1 MQSFNKRKQSGGYRE
16 MALTKYDIAKQVREA
31 VHLKRPKKERQQYLF
46 PELDCVFLS
55 KKRSREIVDSLFEIL
70 KDTLT
75 RGEDVLIS
83 GFGKFQ
89 VKFKWARSGR
99 NPRTGERIILRS
111 RRVVKFYASPKLRA
125 RINRSK

>member
-1 MQSFNKRKQSGGYRE
+1 MT
-16 MALTKYDIAKQVREA
+16 LTKYDMASRVREA
-31 VHLKRPKKERQQYLF
+31 VHLKKRKKDRQQYLF
-46 PELDCVFLS
+46 PELDRVFLS
-55 KKRSREIVDSLFEIL
+55 KKRSREIVDSMFETI

-99 NPRTGERIILRS
+99 NPQTGERSMRRS
-111 RRVVKFYASPKLRA
+111 GRVVKFYSSPKLRD
-125 RINRSK
+125 RLNQKI

>member
-1 MQSFNKRKQSGGYRE
+1 MT
-16 MALTKYDIAKQVREA
+16 LTKYDMANRVREA
-31 VHLKRPKKERQQYLF
+31 VHLKKRKKDRQQYLF
-46 PELDCVFLS
+46 PELDRVFLS
-55 KKRSREIVDSLFEIL
+55 KKRSREIVDSMFEII

-99 NPRTGERIILRS
+99 NPQTGERIILRS
-111 RRVVKFYASPKLRA
+111 RRVVKFYSSPKLRD
-125 RINRSK
+125 RLNRKI

>member
-1 MQSFNKRKQSGGYRE
+1 
-16 MALTKYDIAKQVREA
+16 MALTKYDISRRVRED
-31 VHLKRPKKERQQYLF
+31 VHLKRRKKNRQQYLF
-46 PELDCVFLS
+46 PELDRVFLS
-55 KKRSREIVDSLFEIL
+55 KKRSREIVDGLLEII
-70 KDTLT
+70 KDSLT

-99 NPRTGERIILRS
+99 DPQTGERIILRS
-111 RRVVKFYASPKLRA
+111 RRVVRFHCSPKLRD

>member
-1 MQSFNKRKQSGGYRE
+1 MT
-16 MALTKYDIAKQVREA
+16 LTKYDMASRVREA
-31 VHLKRPKKERQQYLF
+31 VHLKKRKKDRQQYLF
-46 PELDCVFLS
+46 PELDRVFLS
-55 KKRSREIVDSLFEIL
+55 KKRSREIVDSMFEII

-99 NPRTGERIILRS
+99 NPQTGERIILRS
-111 RRVVKFYASPKLRA
+111 RRVVKFYSSPKLRD
-125 RINRSK
+125 RLNQKI